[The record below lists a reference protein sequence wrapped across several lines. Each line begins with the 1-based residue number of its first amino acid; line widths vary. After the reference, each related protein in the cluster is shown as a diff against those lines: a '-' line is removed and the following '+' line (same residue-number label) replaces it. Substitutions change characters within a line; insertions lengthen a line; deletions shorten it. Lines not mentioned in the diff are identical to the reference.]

1 MLIAQPK
8 ADGRNAT
15 AAPGTE
21 PRFMWPDIMVTVKP
35 FLSAVA
41 TRLGEQVSSFEP
53 GIAPYA
59 QYALTQ
65 SGKQLRPALVALSGQ
80 AAGQPNDDLVTV
92 AVIIEMVH
100 LATLVHDD
108 IMDAAQIRRRRPT
121 LAANWGSEV
130 SVLLGDCLF
139 AQALRLASS
148 FPTPEICRAV
158 ATATHT
164 VCSGEILQTQ
174 QRGNFNLCQSEY
186 IKLVAMKTAE
196 LFILSCDL
204 GAGLAGAAAPKRE
217 ALRNYGMAL
226 GTAYQIFDD
235 CLDLFGSEQ
244 AAGKSL
250 GTDIANGKYTLPLLI
265 AIDQANPIDLKR
277 LKSLLHPWDR
287 RSLPEVLGILA
298 TCDALARSRRV
309 IHRYLESARKCL
321 ELLDNN
327 ESRAALLSLV
337 AYLAQQ
343 TDGLGVTY

>member
-8 ADGRNAT
+8 ADGRKASPAP
-15 AAPGTE
+15 AAK
-21 PRFMWPDIMVTVKP
+21 PRSLWTDIMVTVNP

-41 TRLGEQVSSFEP
+41 TRLGEQVANFEP
-53 GIAPYA
+53 GIAAYA
-59 QYALTQ
+59 QYALSQ
-65 SGKQLRPALVALSGQ
+65 SGKQLRPTLVALSGR
-80 AAGQPNDDLVTV
+80 AAGKPNEDLITV

-139 AQALRLASS
+139 AQALSLAAS
-148 FPTPEICRAV
+148 FPTPEVCRTVAV
-158 ATATHT
+158 ATRT

-174 QRGNFNLCQSEY
+174 QRGNFNLSQAEY
-186 IKLVAMKTAE
+186 IRLVAMKTAE
-196 LFILSCDL
+196 LFVLSCDL
-204 GAGLAGAAAPKRE
+204 GAGLSGAAAPQRE
-217 ALRNYGMAL
+217 ALRSFGLAL

-244 AAGKSL
+244 VAGKSL
-250 GTDIANGKYTLPLLI
+250 GTDIANGKYTLPLLL
-265 AIDQANPIDLKR
+265 AMEQANAVDLKR
-277 LKSLLHPWDR
+277 LKALLHPWDR
-287 RSLPEVLGILA
+287 NAFPEVLGILA
-298 TCDALARSRRV
+298 KCEALAGSRQV
-309 IHRYLESARKCL
+309 IHQFLDSARKCL
-321 ELLDNN
+321 DLLKDT
-327 ESRAALLSLV
+327 EHRTALQSLV

>member
-1 MLIAQPK
+1 
-8 ADGRNAT
+8 
-15 AAPGTE
+15 
-21 PRFMWPDIMVTVKP
+21 
-35 FLSAVA
+35 
-41 TRLGEQVSSFEP
+41 
-53 GIAPYA
+53 
-59 QYALTQ
+59 
-65 SGKQLRPALVALSGQ
+65 
-80 AAGQPNDDLVTV
+80 
-92 AVIIEMVH
+92 MVH

-174 QRGNFNLCQSEY
+174 QRGNFNLGQTEY

-196 LFILSCDL
+196 LFVLSCDL
-204 GAGLAGAAAPKRE
+204 GASLAGAVAPRRE

-244 AAGKSL
+244 VAGKSL

-265 AIDQANPIDLKR
+265 AIEQSNSVDLKR

-287 RSLPEVLGILA
+287 RSLPEVLRLLA
-298 TCDALARSRRV
+298 TCEALTGSKQI
-309 IHRYLESARKCL
+309 IHRYLESARKSLDLL
-321 ELLDNN
+321 ENTD
-327 ESRAALLSLV
+327 SRAALLSLV

-343 TDGLGVTY
+343 TDGLGVSY